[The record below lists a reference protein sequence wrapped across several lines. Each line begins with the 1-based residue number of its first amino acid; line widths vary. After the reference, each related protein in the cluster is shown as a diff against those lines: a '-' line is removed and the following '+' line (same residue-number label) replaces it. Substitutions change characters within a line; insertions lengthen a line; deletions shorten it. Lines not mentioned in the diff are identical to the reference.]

1 MAETLSYGLT
11 MIRPYET
18 QPTQTPQSAAPTAS
32 STSAPQNVNSG
43 VEQGAEDGAWER
55 PAPERTASP
64 RPRILIVEDNA
75 QARNALATLLKSRYE
90 VEACDT
96 AEAARERFPKFRPDV
111 LLTDIRLPG
120 SSGLTLI
127 PSVLKAIPECI
138 VLVMTGYPFLE
149 DAVAAMRSGARDFIV
164 KPINFEALQLVLQ
177 RELRAQETAL
187 EVKRLREQLVD
198 RIRDEEAWGE
208 SQEMQ
213 HVLRMASEVSGSLAT
228 VLITGESGTGKEVMA
243 RFLHRHS
250 ERASGPFVS
259 VNCAAVP
266 EPLLESEFFGHEEG
280 AFSGAVGQKIGR
292 FERANG
298 GTIFLDEIGDLTPAL
313 QVKILRVLQENMIER
328 VGGSGPISVDVRVIA
343 ATNKDL
349 ETLKNES
356 EFREDLYW
364 RLNVFQLHMPPLRR
378 RKSDIAGLWSR
389 FLERYAKRENL
400 AVPKTAPEA
409 FHALFT
415 YEWPG
420 NVRELE
426 NVAERAVILAHG
438 LEIHPAHLPPQIRN
452 FVVSEEAEV
461 RIPGCRMDE
470 LEKIAI
476 LKTLAAVDGST
487 SKAAEIL
494 GISVRKIQ
502 YRMREWRQEAEA
514 RPVSAQQL
522 IDQIP
527 RGGRKKAQA

>member
-1 MAETLSYGLT
+1 M
-11 MIRPYET
+11 
-18 QPTQTPQSAAPTAS
+18 
-32 STSAPQNVNSG
+32 
-43 VEQGAEDGAWER
+43 
-55 PAPERTASP
+55 
-64 RPRILIVEDNA
+64 
-75 QARNALATLLKSRYE
+75 
-90 VEACDT
+90 
-96 AEAARERFPKFRPDV
+96 
-111 LLTDIRLPG
+111 
-120 SSGLTLI
+120 
-127 PSVLKAIPECI
+127 
-138 VLVMTGYPFLE
+138 
-149 DAVAAMRSGARDFIV
+149 AAMRSGARDFIV
-164 KPINFEALQLVLQ
+164 KPINFEALQLVLAK
-177 RELRAQETAL
+177 RASSSRNCF

-313 QVKILRVLQENMIER
+313 QVKILRVLQDNIIER
-328 VGGSGPISVDVRVIA
+328 VGGSGPINVDVRVIA

-389 FLERYAKRENL
+389 FLGALCKNVRTL

-438 LEIHPAHLPPQIRN
+438 LEIHPAHL
-452 FVVSEEAEV
+452 ATT
-461 RIPGCRMDE
+461 D
-470 LEKIAI
+470 
-476 LKTLAAVDGST
+476 
-487 SKAAEIL
+487 
-494 GISVRKIQ
+494 
-502 YRMREWRQEAEA
+502 
-514 RPVSAQQL
+514 
-522 IDQIP
+522 
-527 RGGRKKAQA
+527 

>member
-1 MAETLSYGLT
+1 MMGSSV
-11 MIRPYET
+11 T
-18 QPTQTPQSAAPTAS
+18 QPTP
-32 STSAPQNVNSG
+32 N
-43 VEQGAEDGAWER
+43 
-55 PAPERTASP
+55 PAPPSSQPPRESSE
-64 RPRILIVEDNA
+64 RPRIMIVEDNA
-75 QARNALATLLKSRYE
+75 QARNALATLLKNKYD

-96 AEAARERFPKFRPDV
+96 AEAAREKFPKFRPDV

-127 PSVLKAIPECI
+127 PAVLKAIPECI

-198 RIRDEEAWGE
+198 SIRDEEAWGD
-208 SQEMQ
+208 SAEMQ
-213 HVLRMASEVSGSLAT
+213 HVLRMASEVANSRAT

-250 ERASGPFVS
+250 DRADGPFVA

-266 EPLLESEFFGHEEG
+266 ENLLESEFFGHEEG
-280 AFSGAVGQKIGR
+280 SFNGAIAQKIGR
-292 FERANG
+292 FERAHT
-298 GTIFLDEIGDLTPAL
+298 GTIFLDEIGDLSPTL
-313 QVKILRVLQENMIER
+313 QVKLLRVLQERQLER
-328 VGGSGPISVDVRVIA
+328 VGGTSPVDVDVRVIA
-343 ATNKDL
+343 ATNRDL
-349 ETLKNES
+349 ESLRDDG
-356 EFREDLYW
+356 EFRGDLYW

-378 RKSDIAGLWSR
+378 RKSDIGGLWGR
-389 FLERYAKRENL
+389 FLERYAKREGL
-400 AVPKTAPEA
+400 PVPKTIPEA

-426 NVAERAVILAHG
+426 NVAERAVILSHG

-452 FVVSEEAEV
+452 FVVSEEAEI

-476 LKTLAAVDGST
+476 LRTLAAVDGST

-502 YRMREWRQEAEA
+502 YRMREWRQEAEKQ
-514 RPVSAQQL
+514 PISAQHL
-522 IDQIP
+522 LDQIAKT
-527 RGGRKKAQA
+527 GKKKSNV